1 VNFVTQNLVAPF
13 GCPQAY
19 YFNSLRFSNAVE
31 QYGVIPTGIECLP
44 LARKGFRLALCSG
57 EHEYEVLLDN
67 SWVKLRLI
75 RIDRQQVPLAEGG
88 AASQAVWD
96 RFIQVIKQI
105 EDK

>member
-1 VNFVTQNLVAPF
+1 VNFVTQNPVVPF

-19 YFNSLRFSNAVE
+19 YFSALRFSNTLE
-31 QYGVIPTGIECLP
+31 QTGIETTAISCLENG
-44 LARKGFRLALCSG
+44 RKGFRLALCSG
-57 EHEYEVLLDN
+57 EHEYEVLLEN
-67 SWVKLRLI
+67 SWVRLRLI
-75 RIDRQQVPLAEGG
+75 RMDQQQVPLAEGG